1 MFCHFKYCPLS
12 NKVDTLENRFIA
24 AVYELCVSQVLS
36 TVLRAV
42 CEYFPCHKI
51 GGMREPGR
59 ELPGTG
65 QVLVRF
71 SNPLLGRLSSQLE
84 NLTRIDATSS
94 HYKVL
99 PKKN

>member
-1 MFCHFKYCPLS
+1 M
-12 NKVDTLENRFIA
+12 DTLENRFIA

-59 ELPGTG
+59 ELVAWDWAGT
-65 QVLVRF
+65 
-71 SNPLLGRLSSQLE
+71 
-84 NLTRIDATSS
+84 
-94 HYKVL
+94 H
-99 PKKN
+99 

>member
-51 GGMREPGR
+51 GGMREPAR

-65 QVLVRF
+65 QVPTDPTYSGNTL
-71 SNPLLGRLSSQLE
+71 QLMVPTSV
-84 NLTRIDATSS
+84 NLRR
-94 HYKVL
+94 
-99 PKKN
+99 N